1 MGVCSYGGGTVPAKT
16 RAMCV
21 DNGGTWSEGK
31 PEEQGFQGN
40 WLIGKD
46 FGTAVMNTLNPDS
59 PETEEDLKGYLTRR
73 AEDDPYGLAIDAG
86 LNLAGGAVGGKLL
99 AKLGLG
105 KLLKAGITKKKNVTR
120 ATPPVIDP
128 VTKRIKKGSKWG
140 TVSKEV
146 TRPRFIP
153 GMALGFGAAAA
164 DRAGFSTPWND
175 PYSAEGKENRL
186 AMQQKALDSSKAGID
201 ATNSKKDVEKA
212 AAEKAAAA
220 QAKIDNMSFFDKF
233 KLGMKDP
240 AIAAQFGAG
249 LQDIGSNIPGQN
261 TLGELQGDYA
271 TAAASGGPNAADFNA
286 TKVSDTVLKDRFMKG
301 SSIFKIGDGE
311 TKRKANAAEMV
322 AMYRSVQAKLY
333 AANMRTD
340 DEYVMQVLRAQAQG
354 A

>member
-1 MGVCSYGGGTVPAKT
+1 MGVCSYSGGTLPAKT
-16 RAMCV
+16 KQFCES
-21 DNGGTWSEGK
+21 NGGTWSEGK

-86 LNLAGGAVGGKLL
+86 LNIAGGGVGGKLL

-105 KLLKAGITKKKNVTR
+105 KLLKAGITKKKTVTR
-120 ATPPVIDP
+120 TTPPVIDP

-153 GMALGFGAAAA
+153 GMALGFGAGAA
-164 DRAGFSTPWND
+164 DRAGFSTPWNE
-175 PYSAEGKENRL
+175 PFSAVGKENRL
-186 AMQQKALDSSKAGID
+186 AMQQKAIGDAKAGID
-201 ATNSKKDVEKA
+201 TKNSKADVEKA
-212 AAEKAAAA
+212 AVEKAAAA

-261 TLGELQGDYA
+261 TLAGLQGDYA
-271 TAAASGGPNAADFNA
+271 GASSGPNAADFNA
-286 TKVSDTVLKDRFMKG
+286 TKVSDTILKARFMKG
-301 SSIFKIGDGE
+301 KSIFKIGDSKTRRE
-311 TKRKANAAEMV
+311 ASAAEMV
-322 AMYRSVQAKLY
+322 SMYRAVQAKLY
-333 AANMRTD
+333 AAGDRTD
-340 DEYVMQVLRAQAQG
+340 DEYVMAVLRAQSQKA
-354 A
+354 